1 MTYSQSE
8 QQFNGED
15 INLWGN
21 LITVIVVLAII
32 LVLIVLL
39 VRFLGK
45 RNRFLNQDN
54 AIHVLGA
61 VGLGPN
67 KSLQVI
73 EIGSS
78 VYLVGVGENISLV
91 DKVSDPDEVILLHQ
105 AFEEEGTKYTGV
117 STMLSGFVSRFR
129 KEPPSVEEELEGTSF
144 HEVFYSQLNKRPN
157 RKRQMEELLKDQED
171 QSTDRLRDS

>member
-1 MTYSQSE
+1 MTLSLSE
-8 QQFNGED
+8 QPFNSED
-15 INLWGN
+15 VNLWGN

-32 LVLIVLL
+32 IVLIVLM

-45 RNRFLNQDN
+45 RNRFLNQDST
-54 AIHVLGA
+54 IRILGA

-78 VYLVGVGENISLV
+78 VYFVGVGEDISLL
-91 DKVSDPDEVILLHQ
+91 DKVSDPDEVELLHQ
-105 AFEEEGTKYTGV
+105 TFEEEGTKFTGV
-117 STMLSGFVSRFR
+117 ASMLSGLVSRFR
-129 KEPPSVEEELEGTSF
+129 KEPPKEEELEGTSF
-144 HEVFYSQLNKRPN
+144 HEVFYSQLSKRPN

>member
-1 MTYSQSE
+1 MTLQSDLE
-8 QQFNGED
+8 FRSED
-15 INLWGN
+15 VNLWGN

-45 RNRFLNQDN
+45 KNRFLNQN
-54 AIHVLGA
+54 HSMRILGA

-73 EIGSS
+73 EIGNSI
-78 VYLVGVGENISLV
+78 YLIGVGENISLV
-91 DKVSDPDEVILLHQ
+91 DKVSDPEDMVELQ
-105 AFEEEGTKYTGV
+105 KAFEDEGAKFTGV
-117 STMLSGFVSRFR
+117 SSMLSGFVSRFR
-129 KEPPSVEEELEGTSF
+129 KEPPNEDEELEGTSF
-144 HEVFYSQLNKRPN
+144 HEVLYSQLSNRPN

>member
-1 MTYSQSE
+1 MTLSLSE
-8 QQFNGED
+8 QPFNSED
-15 INLWGN
+15 VNLWGN

-32 LVLIVLL
+32 IVLIVLM

-45 RNRFLNQDN
+45 RNRFLYQDST
-54 AIHVLGA
+54 IRILGA

-78 VYLVGVGENISLV
+78 VYFVGVGEDISLL
-91 DKVSDPDEVILLHQ
+91 DKVTDPDEVELLHQ
-105 AFEEEGTKYTGV
+105 TFEKEGTKFTGV
-117 STMLSGFVSRFR
+117 ASMLSGLVSRFR
-129 KEPPSVEEELEGTSF
+129 KDPPKEEEELEGTSF

-157 RKRQMEELLKDQED
+157 RKRQIEELLKDQED